1 MKVGSLLSSR
11 VILGLAAIIAGL
23 LPAIAQAEIY
33 KWKDKDGVTRYSD
46 VPPPSNIKNES
57 MGRKIPKAPA
67 AAVVAPVDA
76 ASAPTTGKDGSAAPK
91 DAAPLSKEE
100 AAAKRAK
107 EAEAQK
113 KADEVKKAE
122 LKYRQESCA
131 AARNNLRMYSAG
143 GRLMTTDEK
152 GERHYLGDD
161 EISKGKAEAQ
171 QAVEKFCD

>member
-1 MKVGSLLSSR
+1 MKVGSL
-11 VILGLAAIIAGL
+11 LGLAAIIAGI
-23 LPAIAQAEIY
+23 LPATAQAEIY

-57 MGRKIPKAPA
+57 IGKKIPKTPA
-67 AAVVAPVDA
+67 AAAVAPVEA
-76 ASAPTTGKDGSAAPK
+76 GSAPASSNAGTATPK

-100 AAAKRAK
+100 AAAKRAQ

-131 AARNNLRMYSAG
+131 AARNNLRMYSNG
-143 GRLMTTDEK
+143 GRMMTTDEN
-152 GERHYLGDD
+152 GERRYLGDD
-161 EISKGKAEAQ
+161 EISKGKADAQ

>member
-1 MKVGSLLSSR
+1 MKAGSLL
-11 VILGLAAIIAGL
+11 VLAALITAMV
-23 LPAIAQAEIY
+23 PAVVQAEIY

-57 MGRKIPKAPA
+57 IGKKIPKAPTA
-67 AAVVAPVDA
+67 AAVAPAVNG
-76 ASAPTTGKDGSAAPK
+76 SAPATNTNGTATPK
-91 DAAPLSKEE
+91 DAAPLSKDE

-131 AARNNLRMYSAG
+131 AARNNLRMYSNG
-143 GRLMTTDEK
+143 GRIMTTDES
-152 GERHYLGDD
+152 GERRYLGDD
-161 EISKGKAEAQ
+161 ELSKGKADAQ

>member
-1 MKVGSLLSSR
+1 MKAGSLL
-11 VILGLAAIIAGL
+11 VLAALITAMV
-23 LPAIAQAEIY
+23 PAVAQAEIY

-57 MGRKIPKAPA
+57 IGKKIPKAPTA
-67 AAVVAPVDA
+67 AAAAPVVNG
-76 ASAPTTGKDGSAAPK
+76 SAPATNTSGTATPK

-100 AAAKRAK
+100 AAAKRAQ

-122 LKYRQESCA
+122 LKFRQESCA

-143 GRLMTTDEK
+143 GRIMTTDEK
-152 GERHYLGDD
+152 GERVYLGDD
-161 EISKGKAEAQ
+161 DISKGKADAQ

>member
-1 MKVGSLLSSR
+1 MKVGSLL
-11 VILGLAAIIAGL
+11 GLAAMIVGL
-23 LPAIAQAEIY
+23 LPAIAHAEIY

-57 MGRKIPKAPA
+57 MGRKIPKTPA
-67 AAVVAPVDA
+67 AAAVAPADA
-76 ASAPTTGKDGSAAPK
+76 GAAPATGKATGKDGAATPK

-100 AAAKRAK
+100 AAAQRAK

-171 QAVEKFCD
+171 EAVAKFCD

>member
-1 MKVGSLLSSR
+1 MKVGSLLNSV
-11 VILGLAAIIAGL
+11 VILGSAAIIAAV

-33 KWKDKDGVTRYSD
+33 KWKDKDGITRYSD

-57 MGRKIPKAPA
+57 MGKKIPKASA
-67 AAVVAPVDA
+67 AAAVAPVDA
-76 ASAPTTGKDGSAAPK
+76 ASAPATGK

-131 AARNNLRMYSAG
+131 AAKNNLRMYSAG

-161 EISKGKAEAQ
+161 EISKNKAEAQ